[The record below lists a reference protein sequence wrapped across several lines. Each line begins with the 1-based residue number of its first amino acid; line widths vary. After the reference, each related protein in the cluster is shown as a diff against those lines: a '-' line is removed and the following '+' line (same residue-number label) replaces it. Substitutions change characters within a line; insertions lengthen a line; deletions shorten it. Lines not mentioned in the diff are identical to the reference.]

1 MRAGRVAMLW
11 VAACLGAAVRAAEEE
26 KPAIYEVEFEFEGNE
41 QLSSGELRDALS
53 PLRAD
58 LRREGV
64 EDGSADDAA
73 YEVQRHYE
81 SQGFRKAAVTASW
94 SREAD
99 KFTIR
104 FRVVEGQ
111 RSFVEN
117 VDFRGNLRFDDEALE
132 RCFAWRRT
140 GVLGVGKTVLGA
152 PIFTDDVA
160 ADGVSCVIDLYQLE
174 GFFFVE
180 ARSEIEED
188 AEGKVRVR
196 VEVDEGPRIFIREEL
211 RLEGVRA
218 FPEEEVRR
226 ALDISVGEVFVP
238 RLPLILKSRVLDFY
252 RNRGYRFVD
261 VEVEREI
268 DRENESA
275 RLTIRVEE
283 GPLNRIHAVNLSGN
297 RKTYDWV
304 LRNRIRL
311 EPGDLYSEERIRES
325 YRSLLRSGLFSA
337 VSMETSPVPGSED
350 LLDLDVNVSEKSKY
364 KLGFLAG
371 WGSYEL
377 VRGKVFFENINLFG
391 TGHRA
396 RLEAMASLRGE
407 GVSGEY
413 LNPFFF
419 HEKLSHK
426 VEGFYENR
434 ENPSFDE
441 RQYGADNAFS
451 YRATDNLR
459 VTLSHRLRQSEVF
472 DASAAIP
479 PELVQDA
486 LISSVSLSPVVDLRN
501 SIVDPERGSTHRLA
515 VEYAGSALGSEL
527 DFTRIT
533 GQTSLVVPLGAGF
546 RVVGSFRAGIIIP
559 LQDTDIIPLQERFF
573 SGGDSSIRSFSKDE
587 AGPKVNGDPI
597 GGEAFTT
604 YNLELR
610 FPLLVAEELRGAIF
624 GDMGTVNEFYE
635 DFGGGRYFYAVGV
648 GIRYNT
654 PVGPLRVDAAYNPDR
669 AEGEEWGEVHFG
681 LGYPF

>member
-1 MRAGRVAMLW
+1 MLW
-11 VAACLGAAVRAAEEE
+11 VAACLGPAARAAEPE
-26 KPAIYEVEFEFEGNE
+26 KPAIYDVDFEFEGNAE
-41 QLSSGELRDALS
+41 LSSGELRDALS

-81 SQGFRKAAVTASW
+81 SQGFRKAVVSATW
-94 SREAD
+94 WREAD
-99 KFTIR
+99 RFFVR
-104 FRVVEGQ
+104 FRIQEGP
-111 RSFVEN
+111 RSFVEE
-117 VDFRGNLRFDDEALE
+117 VDFRGNRRFDKEALE
-132 RCFAWRRT
+132 KCFVWRRT
-140 GVLGVGKTVLGA
+140 GVLGVGKTVLGDA
-152 PIFTDDVA
+152 IFTDDVA
-160 ADGVSCVIDLYQLE
+160 AEGVSCVIDLYQLE
-174 GFFFVE
+174 GFFFAE
-180 ARSEIEED
+180 ARSESQED

-196 VEVDEGPRIFIREEL
+196 VEVTEGPRVVIRETP

-218 FPEEEVRR
+218 FPEGEVRST
-226 ALDISVGEVFVP
+226 LDISAGEVFVP

-252 RNRGYRFVD
+252 RNRGYRFVE

-268 DRENESA
+268 DREA
-275 RLTIRVEE
+275 ATALLTIRVEE
-283 GPLNRIHAVNLSGN
+283 GPLTRINAVNLTGN
-297 RKTYDWV
+297 EKTYDWV

-337 VSMETSPVPGSED
+337 VSMETSPVPGSDD
-350 LLDLDVNVSEKSKY
+350 LVDLDVNVSEKSKY

-377 VRGKVFFENINLFG
+377 IRGKVFFENINLFG

-396 RLEAMASLRGE
+396 RLEAMGSLRGE

-419 HEKLSHK
+419 HEQLSHK
-426 VEGFYENR
+426 VEGFFEIR

-441 RQYGADNAFS
+441 RQFGADNAFS

-459 VTLSHRLRQSEVF
+459 ITLSHRLRESEVS

-486 LISSVSLSPVVDLRN
+486 LISSVSLSNVVDLRN
-501 SIVDPERGSTHRLA
+501 SIVDPERGSTHRLT
-515 VEYAGSALGSEL
+515 VEYGGPALGSEL
-527 DFTRIT
+527 DFARFT

-559 LQDTDIIPLQERFF
+559 LQDTEVIPLQERFF
-573 SGGDSSIRSFSKDE
+573 SGGDSSIRSFERDE

-635 DFGGGRYFYAVGV
+635 DFGGGRYFFAVGV

-654 PVGPLRVDAAYNPDR
+654 PVGPLRVDAAFNPDR
-669 AEGEEWGEVHFG
+669 QDGEDFGEIHFG